1 MREDIDADLE
11 PDNEVVPDGSEPDG
25 AAVTIACLFL
35 VLCVCVVSVAVAFT
49 YRVVTW
55 LVRLTGEDS

>member
-11 PDNEVVPDGSEPDG
+11 PDNEAVPDGSEPDG
-25 AAVTIACLFL
+25 AAMTIGCLFL
-35 VLCVCVVSVAVAFT
+35 VLSVCVVSVAVALT

-55 LVRLTGEDS
+55 LLRLTGE